1 MENPNKNN
9 NKINNKRE
17 EIRKY
22 IAHHELNS
30 ILSEMLNSVIHTK
43 VDNPYLY
50 MIKYLGKFI
59 SDEDKEKF
67 DIQIP
72 GPYPEGCPI
81 VSFPSFNPSS
91 TALIKKHLDKVIWN
105 QIKFRKTKNGANI
118 NDLTRYGEIFPDDQ
132 VGIFINEEDCIDVY
146 KELFYPLI
154 MDLHHF
160 VVDDNVN
167 ESKQQQQR
175 CNNKGY
181 DVDEYETIIEGYNTP
196 TLSTTLLTKL
206 ERLKF
211 VFYRNLKGYPFN
223 HKLEKNMRRDIS
235 SIILNQIE
243 ILQQKNVLPS
253 GMIYSYTNKQNECDT
268 IINDLN
274 YDLSRMKKLRIN
286 KDWPNERYIY
296 ESNDKHIYILIN
308 FFDHLTIYFI
318 NNKTHN
324 NDTIDIT
331 ALYNKSMFI
340 MKQLSFSFIFAVND
354 KFGYITSN
362 VSQIGAGFSIIS
374 SYNVSPSL
382 FELCFIKHKAMS
394 FEMFLKYQNFEQF
407 QIDNNNTLLTIE
419 MSFKLKY
426 RDMLRFM
433 NDYFILV
440 NGILLLEHVCDK
452 GICELSFHN
461 VSKDIKNET
470 IKKCYNAIKD
480 FMLYKLSYNGYNINY
495 ILDQSNNESIIY
507 FKYKTDYTSFY
518 PFVQNYLLIT
528 QHFNSDNTDHIN
540 QPEQSNALQQI
551 ESSSEY
557 FDKFSNFRVML
568 IRNYNYNN
576 VAFNEPSNEV
586 EDIIKSTIEDIN
598 TNTNKNVPTAQY
610 YSLDNPKTK
619 QKALDVLSQNNIPY
633 SNSINTKYKG
643 VIVFNKEDIYALV
656 NDGEHLQFLLT
667 ITHPRENIK
676 TKFDLLIQLSMMLAN
691 RCNYVYDKKFG
702 FLTSNIKHVGSG
714 MLLSLDIKLSKI
726 PTNDVLSVLSKTKKA
741 KGYNCKILNIKND
754 YYHIQIQNK
763 YTIGFSE
770 YEILS
775 NTLSFANYI
784 VEKDYVYN
792 NKYSKHNK

>member
-105 QIKFRKTKNGANI
+105 QIKFRKTKNG
-118 NDLTRYGEIFPDDQ
+118 
-132 VGIFINEEDCIDVY
+132 IFINEEDCIDVY

-181 DVDEYETIIEGYNTP
+181 DIDEYETIIEGYNTP

-211 VFYRNLKGYPFN
+211 VFCRNLKGYPFN

-286 KDWPNERYIY
+286 KDWPN
-296 ESNDKHIYILIN
+296 
-308 FFDHLTIYFI
+308 
-318 NNKTHN
+318 
-324 NDTIDIT
+324 
-331 ALYNKSMFI
+331 
-340 MKQLSFSFIFAVND
+340 
-354 KFGYITSN
+354 
-362 VSQIGAGFSIIS
+362 
-374 SYNVSPSL
+374 
-382 FELCFIKHKAMS
+382 
-394 FEMFLKYQNFEQF
+394 
-407 QIDNNNTLLTIE
+407 
-419 MSFKLKY
+419 
-426 RDMLRFM
+426 
-433 NDYFILV
+433 
-440 NGILLLEHVCDK
+440 
-452 GICELSFHN
+452 
-461 VSKDIKNET
+461 
-470 IKKCYNAIKD
+470 
-480 FMLYKLSYNGYNINY
+480 
-495 ILDQSNNESIIY
+495 
-507 FKYKTDYTSFY
+507 
-518 PFVQNYLLIT
+518 
-528 QHFNSDNTDHIN
+528 
-540 QPEQSNALQQI
+540 
-551 ESSSEY
+551 
-557 FDKFSNFRVML
+557 
-568 IRNYNYNN
+568 
-576 VAFNEPSNEV
+576 
-586 EDIIKSTIEDIN
+586 
-598 TNTNKNVPTAQY
+598 
-610 YSLDNPKTK
+610 
-619 QKALDVLSQNNIPY
+619 
-633 SNSINTKYKG
+633 
-643 VIVFNKEDIYALV
+643 
-656 NDGEHLQFLLT
+656 
-667 ITHPRENIK
+667 
-676 TKFDLLIQLSMMLAN
+676 
-691 RCNYVYDKKFG
+691 
-702 FLTSNIKHVGSG
+702 
-714 MLLSLDIKLSKI
+714 
-726 PTNDVLSVLSKTKKA
+726 
-741 KGYNCKILNIKND
+741 
-754 YYHIQIQNK
+754 
-763 YTIGFSE
+763 
-770 YEILS
+770 
-775 NTLSFANYI
+775 
-784 VEKDYVYN
+784 
-792 NKYSKHNK
+792 